1 MSLKALCESRVNIE
15 ADKPY
20 LIAFAGSKASS
31 KVFGIY
37 DRENWAEYL
46 FLCYLHVRCDIF
58 KNRGFDIILLKIFRT
73 YATSM
78 T

>member
-1 MSLKALCESRVNIE
+1 
-15 ADKPY
+15 
-20 LIAFAGSKASS
+20 LIAFASSKASS

-37 DRENWAEYL
+37 ECENWAEYL
-46 FLCYLHVRCDIF
+46 FLCYPHVQCDIF
-58 KNRGFDIILLKIFRT
+58 KNCGLDEIFLRIFRT